1 MSPTPHATPTT
12 AVEPKRYL
20 LYGSE
25 RYALAILR
33 PVQQAIRARGH
44 EAAWF
49 FDGPGAEDLVDGER
63 LLTVD
68 EVRAWHPLAVITSS
82 NHLPHFFPGVKVET
96 FHGFDAGKPR
106 HVYVRGFFDLY
117 CTTGP
122 RDTKAFGEVAAR
134 LGHFTVTET
143 GWPKLDPFMREIAG
157 ALPAVR
163 EPPVILY
170 HSTFSPSW
178 SAADTLYEEVKR
190 LSRDGR
196 WRWIVTFHPKMN
208 PETRARYKALQNA
221 YLRFA
226 ENDNI
231 LELFP
236 QVDMMCSDT
245 SSALSEFLLTGKP
258 VVTFKNRRPGP
269 QLIDIDDP
277 VQFEPAIE
285 RALTRPPELMQAIRE
300 FADAIHPYRDGRS
313 SERVLD
319 AIDAF
324 IAAGGRNRRRKPW
337 NPWRKLKLRR
347 RIGYWGPA

>member
-1 MSPTPHATPTT
+1 MKKH
-12 AVEPKRYL
+12 YL

-33 PVQQAIRARGH
+33 PVQTAIRARGD

-49 FDGPGAEDLVDGER
+49 FDGPGAEDLVAGER
-63 LLTVD
+63 LLSVA
-68 EVRAWHPLAVITSS
+68 EVRAWQPIAVITPS
-82 NHLPHFFPGVKVET
+82 NAVPHFFPGVKVET

-106 HVYVRGFFDLY
+106 HIYIRGFFDLY

-122 RDTKAFGEVAAR
+122 RDTAQFQTIADR

-143 GWPKLDPFMREIAG
+143 GWPKLDPFMRDNAG
-157 ALPAVR
+157 ALPPVR

-170 HSTFSPSW
+170 HSTFSPAW
-178 SAADTLYEEVKR
+178 SAADILYEEVRR
-190 LSRDGR
+190 LSRTGR

-208 PETRARYKALQNA
+208 ADTRARYQALQNE
-221 YLRFA
+221 YLTFA

-231 LELFP
+231 LELFA

-245 SSALSEFLLTGKP
+245 SSALNEFLLTGKP

-277 VQFEPAIE
+277 AQFERAIE
-285 RALTRPPELMQAIRE
+285 RALQRPPQLLQAIRE
-300 FADAIHPYRDGRS
+300 YADAIHPYRDGRS
-313 SERVLD
+313 SERVLQ

-324 IAAGGRNRRRKPW
+324 IASGARNRKRKPL
-337 NPWRKLKLRR
+337 NLWRKLKIRR
-347 RIGYWGPA
+347 RVGYWGAA

>member
-1 MSPTPHATPTT
+1 MSKH
-12 AVEPKRYL
+12 YL

-33 PVQQAIRARGH
+33 PLQEAIRARGG
-44 EAAWF
+44 ETAWF
-49 FDGPGAEDLVDGER
+49 FDGPGAADLVEGER
-63 LLTVD
+63 LLSGR
-68 EVRAWHPLAVITSS
+68 EVRQWKPIAVITPG
-82 NHLPHFFPGVKVET
+82 NHLPHFFPGVKVEV
-96 FHGFDAGKPR
+96 FHGFNAGKPR
-106 HVYVRGFFDLY
+106 HVYIRGFFDLY

-122 RDTKAFGEVAAR
+122 RDTAQFGALAQK
-134 LGHFTVTET
+134 LGHFSVMET
-143 GWPKLDPFMREIAG
+143 GWPKLDPFLKEIAG
-157 ALPAVR
+157 PLPPVR
-163 EPPVILY
+163 TPPVILY

-178 SAADTLYEEVKR
+178 SAAETLYEEVKR

-196 WRWIVTFHPKMN
+196 WRWIVSFHPKMS
-208 PETRARYKALQNA
+208 PETVAKYKALQNEH
-221 YLRFA
+221 LTFA

-258 VVTFKNRRPGP
+258 VVTFKNRAPGP
-269 QLIDIDDP
+269 QLIDIDDAA
-277 VQFEPAIE
+277 QFEPAIE
-285 RALTRPPELMQAIRE
+285 RALARPPELMQAIKDFGE
-300 FADAIHPYRDGRS
+300 AIHPYHDGRS

-324 IAAGGRNRRRKPW
+324 IAAGGRNRKPKPKNW
-337 NPWRKLKLRR
+337 WRKLKLRK

>member
-1 MSPTPHATPTT
+1 MAKH
-12 AVEPKRYL
+12 YL

-33 PVQQAIRARGH
+33 PIQAAIRARGD

-49 FDGPGAEDLVDGER
+49 FDGPGAADLVPGER
-63 LLTVD
+63 LLTQVS
-68 EVRAWHPLAVITSS
+68 EVRQWNPLAVVTSS
-82 NHLPHFFPGVKVET
+82 NAVPHFFPGVKVET

-106 HVYVRGFFDLY
+106 HIYIRGFFDLY

-122 RDTKAFGEVAAR
+122 ADTRAFGEIADR
-134 LGHFTVTET
+134 EGHFTVTET
-143 GWPKLDPFMREIAG
+143 GWPKIDPFMREIAG
-157 ALPAVR
+157 DLAPVR

-178 SAADTLYEEVKR
+178 SAAEILYEEVRR
-190 LSRDGR
+190 LSRNGP
-196 WRWIVTFHPKMN
+196 WRWIVTFHPKMAA
-208 PETRARYKALQNA
+208 ETVAKYRGLENE

-236 QVDMMCSDT
+236 QVDLMCSDT
-245 SSALSEFLLTGKP
+245 SSALNEFLLTYKP
-258 VVTFKNRRPGP
+258 VVTFNNRRPGP
-269 QLIDIDDP
+269 QLIDIHEP
-277 VQFEPAIE
+277 SAFEPAIE
-285 RALTRPPELMQAIRE
+285 RALSRPPELMAAIRDY
-300 FADAIHPYRDGRS
+300 ADRIHPYRDGHS

-324 IAAGGRNRRRKPW
+324 IAAGGRNRKPKPR
-337 NPWRKLKLRR
+337 NFWRKLKIRR
-347 RIGYWGPA
+347 RLGYWGR

>member
-1 MSPTPHATPTT
+1 M
-12 AVEPKRYL
+12 PKPALKKPALKKHYL

-33 PVQQAIRARGH
+33 PLQAAIRARGD
-44 EAAWF
+44 ETAWF
-49 FDGPGAEDLVDGER
+49 FDGPGAEDLLEGER

-68 EVRAWHPLAVITSS
+68 EVRRWNPIAVVTSS

-96 FHGFDAGKPR
+96 FHGFNAGKPR
-106 HVYVRGFFDLY
+106 HVYIRGFFDLY

-122 RDTKAFGEVAAR
+122 RDTAQFGALAKK

-143 GWPKLDPFMREIAG
+143 GWPKLDPFMKEIAG
-157 ALPAVR
+157 ALPPVR
-163 EPPVILY
+163 TPPVILY

-178 SAADTLYEEVKR
+178 SAAETLYEEVKR

-196 WRWIVTFHPKMN
+196 WRWIVSFHPKMA
-208 PETRARYKALQNA
+208 PETTAKFKALQNA
-221 YLRFA
+221 HLTFA

-258 VVTFKNRRPGP
+258 VVTFNNRAPGP
-269 QLIDIDDP
+269 QLIDIDQAA
-277 VQFEPAIE
+277 QFEPAIE
-285 RALTRPPELMQAIRE
+285 RALARPPELMQAIKD
-300 FADAIHPYRDGRS
+300 FGDAIHPYRDGHS

-324 IAAGGRNRRRKPW
+324 IAAGGRNRKRKPL
-337 NPWRKLKLRR
+337 NFWRKIKLRR

>member
-1 MSPTPHATPTT
+1 MKKH
-12 AVEPKRYL
+12 YL

-33 PVQQAIRARGH
+33 PVQTAIRARGD

-49 FDGPGAEDLVDGER
+49 FDGPGAEDLVAGER
-63 LLTVD
+63 LLSVA
-68 EVRAWHPLAVITSS
+68 EVRAWQPIAVITPS
-82 NHLPHFFPGVKVET
+82 NAVPHFFPGVKVET

-106 HVYVRGFFDLY
+106 HIYIRGFFDLY

-122 RDTKAFGEVAAR
+122 RDTAQFQTIADR

-143 GWPKLDPFMREIAG
+143 GWPKLDPFMRDNAG
-157 ALPAVR
+157 ALPPVR

-170 HSTFSPSW
+170 HSTFSPAW
-178 SAADTLYEEVKR
+178 SAADILYEEVRR
-190 LSRDGR
+190 LSRTGR

-208 PETRARYKALQNA
+208 ADTRARYQALQNE
-221 YLRFA
+221 YLTFA

-231 LELFP
+231 LELFA

-245 SSALSEFLLTGKP
+245 SSALNEFLLTGKP

-277 VQFEPAIE
+277 AQFEGAIE
-285 RALTRPPELMQAIRE
+285 RALQRPPQLLQAIRE
-300 FADAIHPYRDGRS
+300 YADAIHPYRDGRS
-313 SERVLD
+313 SERVLQ

-324 IAAGGRNRRRKPW
+324 IASGARNRKHKPL
-337 NPWRKLKLRR
+337 NLWRKLKIRR
-347 RIGYWGPA
+347 RVGYWGAA

>member
-1 MSPTPHATPTT
+1 MKKH
-12 AVEPKRYL
+12 YL

-33 PVQQAIRARGH
+33 PVQTAIRARGD

-49 FDGPGAEDLVDGER
+49 FDGPGAEDLVAGER
-63 LLTVD
+63 LLSVA
-68 EVRAWHPLAVITSS
+68 EVRAWQPIAVITPS
-82 NHLPHFFPGVKVET
+82 NAVPHFFPGVKVEP

-106 HVYVRGFFDLY
+106 HIYIRGFFDLY

-122 RDTKAFGEVAAR
+122 RDTAQFQTIADR

-143 GWPKLDPFMREIAG
+143 GWPKLDPFMRDNAG
-157 ALPAVR
+157 ALPPVR

-170 HSTFSPSW
+170 HSTFSPAW
-178 SAADTLYEEVKR
+178 SAADILYEEVRR
-190 LSRDGR
+190 LSRTGR

-208 PETRARYKALQNA
+208 ADTRARYQALQNE
-221 YLRFA
+221 YLTFA

-231 LELFP
+231 LELFA

-245 SSALSEFLLTGKP
+245 SSALNEFLLTGKP

-277 VQFEPAIE
+277 AQFEGAIE
-285 RALTRPPELMQAIRE
+285 RALQRPPQLLQAIRE
-300 FADAIHPYRDGRS
+300 YADAIHPYRDGRS
-313 SERVLD
+313 SERVLQ

-324 IAAGGRNRRRKPW
+324 IASGARNRKRKPL
-337 NPWRKLKLRR
+337 NLWRKLKIRR
-347 RIGYWGPA
+347 RVGYWGAA

>member
-1 MSPTPHATPTT
+1 VTPPRH
-12 AVEPKRYL
+12 YL

-33 PVQQAIRARGH
+33 PIQEAIRARGD

-49 FDGPGAEDLVDGER
+49 FDGPGAEDLESDER

-68 EVRAWHPLAVITSS
+68 QVRQWKPAAVLTPG
-82 NHLPHFFPGVKVET
+82 NHLPHFFPGAKVEV

-106 HVYVRGFFDLY
+106 HIYIRGFFDLY

-122 RDTKAFGEVAAR
+122 RDTAQFQALAHT
-134 LGHFTVTET
+134 LGHFSVAET

-157 ALPAVR
+157 PVPPVR
-163 EPPVILY
+163 EVPVILY

-178 SAADTLYEEVKR
+178 SAAEALYEQVRR

-208 PETRARYKALQNA
+208 PDTVAKFKALQNEH
-221 YLRFA
+221 LRFA
-226 ENDNI
+226 ANDNI

-236 QVDMMCSDT
+236 QADLMCSDT
-245 SSALSEFLLTGKP
+245 SSALNEFLLTGKP
-258 VVTFKNRRPGP
+258 VVTFRNRRPGP

-277 VQFEPAIE
+277 AQFEPAIE
-285 RALTRPPELMQAIRE
+285 RALARPPELMQAIRE
-300 FADAIHPYRDGRS
+300 YADAIHPYRDGRS
-313 SERVLD
+313 SERVLA

-324 IAAGGRNRRRKPW
+324 LAAGGRNRKPKPRNW
-337 NPWRKLKLRR
+337 WRKFKLRR
-347 RIGYWGPA
+347 RIGYWGPARW

>member
-1 MSPTPHATPTT
+1 MNSLPDK
-12 AVEPKRYL
+12 KRYL

-25 RYALAILR
+25 QYALAILR
-33 PVQQAIRARGH
+33 PLQEAIRARGDLV
-44 EAAWF
+44 AWF
-49 FDGPGAEDLVDGER
+49 FDGPGAADLVAGEQ
-63 LLTVD
+63 LLTAS
-68 EVRAWHPLAVITSS
+68 EVRAWNPLAVISSS
-82 NHLPHFFPGVKVET
+82 NAVPHFFPGVKVET

-106 HVYVRGFFDLY
+106 HIYIRGFFDLY

-122 RDTKAFGEVAAR
+122 RDTAR
-134 LGHFTVTET
+134 FNEIAKKLGHFSVTET
-143 GWPKLDPFMREIAG
+143 GWPKLDPFMRAISG
-157 ALPAVR
+157 PLPDLHR
-163 EPPVILY
+163 PPTILY

-178 SAADTLYEEVKR
+178 SAADILYEEVKR

-208 PETRARYKALQNA
+208 AQTRERYLALQNEH
-221 YLRFA
+221 LHFA
-226 ENDNI
+226 RNDNI

-236 QVDMMCSDT
+236 LVDLMCSDT
-245 SSALSEFLLTGKP
+245 SSALNEFLLTGKP

-277 VQFEPAIE
+277 AQFEPAIE
-285 RALTRPPELMQAIRE
+285 KALARPAELLRAIRE
-300 FADAIHPYRDGRS
+300 EADALHPYRDGRS

-324 IAAGGRNRRRKPW
+324 VASGGRNRRPKPS
-337 NPWRKLKLRR
+337 NLWRKLKIRH

>member
-1 MSPTPHATPTT
+1 VKKH
-12 AVEPKRYL
+12 YL

-33 PVQQAIRARGH
+33 PVQTAIRARGD

-49 FDGPGAEDLVDGER
+49 FDGPGAEDLVAGER
-63 LLTVD
+63 LLSVA
-68 EVRAWHPLAVITSS
+68 EVRAWQPIAVITPS
-82 NHLPHFFPGVKVET
+82 NAVPHFFPGVKVET

-106 HVYVRGFFDLY
+106 HIYIRGFFDLY

-122 RDTKAFGEVAAR
+122 RDTAQFQTIADR

-143 GWPKLDPFMREIAG
+143 GWPKLDPFMRDNAG
-157 ALPAVR
+157 ALPPVR

-170 HSTFSPSW
+170 HSTFSPAW
-178 SAADTLYEEVKR
+178 SAADLLYEEVRR
-190 LSRDGR
+190 LSRTGR

-208 PETRARYKALQNA
+208 ADTRARYQALQNE
-221 YLRFA
+221 YLTFA

-231 LELFP
+231 LELFA

-245 SSALSEFLLTGKP
+245 SSALNEFLLTGKP

-277 VQFEPAIE
+277 AQFEGAIE
-285 RALTRPPELMQAIRE
+285 RALQRPPQLLHAIRE
-300 FADAIHPYRDGRS
+300 YADAIHPYRDGRS
-313 SERVLD
+313 SERVLQ

-324 IAAGGRNRRRKPW
+324 IANGARNRKRKPL
-337 NPWRKLKLRR
+337 NLWRKLKIRR
-347 RIGYWGPA
+347 RVGYWGAV

>member
-1 MSPTPHATPTT
+1 MTKH
-12 AVEPKRYL
+12 YI

-33 PVQQAIRARGH
+33 PLQDAIRARGGMV
-44 EAAWF
+44 AWF
-49 FDGPGAEDLVDGER
+49 FDGPGGEDLVAGETWLR
-63 LLTVD
+63 TVE
-68 EVRAWHPLAVITSS
+68 EVRHFQPIAVITSS
-82 NHLPHFFPGVKVET
+82 NAVPHFFPGVKVET

-106 HVYVRGFFDLY
+106 HIYIRGFFDLY

-122 RDTKAFGEVAAR
+122 KDTAAFGEIAAK
-134 LGHFTVTET
+134 LGHFAVRET
-143 GWPKLDPFMREIAG
+143 GWPKLDPFLREIAG
-157 ALPAVR
+157 PVPPVR
-163 EPPVILY
+163 QPPVILY

-178 SAADTLYEEVKR
+178 SAAEILHDKVRE

-196 WRWIVTFHPKMN
+196 YRWIVTFHPKMKA
-208 PETRARYKALQNA
+208 ETREKYLALQNDH
-221 YLRFA
+221 LRFA
-226 ENDNI
+226 DNDNI

-245 SSALSEFLLTGKP
+245 SSALNEFLLTGKP

-277 VQFEPAIE
+277 EAFEPAIE
-285 RALTRPPELMQAIRE
+285 RALSRPPELMKAIE
-300 FADAIHPYRDGRS
+300 DYANSIHPYRDGRS

-319 AIDAF
+319 AIDGF
-324 IAAGGRNRRRKPW
+324 IAAGGRNPRRKPL
-337 NPWRKLKLRR
+337 NLWRKLKIRR

>member
-1 MSPTPHATPTT
+1 MSQ
-12 AVEPKRYL
+12 KRYL

-33 PVQQAIRARGH
+33 PLQDAIRHRGG

-49 FDGPGAEDLVDGER
+49 FDGPGAEDLVAGER
-63 LLTVD
+63 LLDVAG
-68 EVRAWHPLAVITSS
+68 VRSWRPIAVVTSS
-82 NHLPHFFPGVKVET
+82 NAVPHFFPGVKVET

-106 HVYVRGFFDLY
+106 HIYIRGFFDLY

-122 RDTKAFGEVAAR
+122 RDTAAFGAIAEK
-134 LGHFTVTET
+134 LGHFSVAET

-157 ALPAVR
+157 PLPPVR
-163 EPPVILY
+163 EPPVILF

-178 SAADTLYEEVKR
+178 SAAETLHDEVRR

-208 PETRARYKALQNA
+208 PATVARFKALQNEH
-221 YLRFA
+221 LRFA

-245 SSALSEFLLTGKP
+245 SSALNEFLLSGKP
-258 VVTFKNRRPGP
+258 VVTFRNRRPGP
-269 QLIDIDDP
+269 QLIDIHE
-277 VQFEPAIE
+277 VGEFEPAIA
-285 RALTRPPELMQAIRE
+285 RALSRPPELMQAIRE
-300 FADAIHPYRDGRS
+300 YGEAIHPYRDGAS

-324 IAAGGRNRRRKPW
+324 IAAGARNRRPKPL
-337 NPWRKLKLRR
+337 NLWRKLKIRR
-347 RIGYWGPA
+347 RIGYWGPARIR